1 MKNSRSD
8 SLVSPG
14 PSASRAGEC
23 KTPQKDCQSAA
34 AVSRRQRA
42 TGARPLQ
49 LGKLNAQLAASMAF
63 LAAVLVCVMAAAA
76 VASHDL
82 PLLLGGF

>member
-1 MKNSRSD
+1 MKNSLLNRWA
-8 SLVSPG
+8 LPG

-23 KTPQKDCQSAA
+23 KTMQKDCRR
-34 AVSRRQRA
+34 AVAMRKRQRA
-42 TGARPLQ
+42 IGAGALQ
-49 LGKLNAQLAASMAF
+49 LRKLHAQPAASMAF
-63 LAAVLVCVMAAAA
+63 LAAVLLCVMAAAT